1 MSVCSSS
8 ATAPLLCGIRAHG
21 MASPPAD
28 APTGPTGV
36 CAQDPFSF
44 EGGAA
49 EPPVGCNEEEMQ
61 RLVELMSR
69 VAYCDD
75 PEHEV
80 DAFVESVDIE
90 RKLARKGA
98 QGMNLYD
105 WLLQR
110 GDDVVDLR
118 SVKDEFGYD
127 LRLAEGYQMN
137 DDAMYKRLVDA
148 EVERSL
154 QSFFVDL
161 DNTAA
166 SLPGLA
172 DGEEETHL
180 VLAEAMRAKNQA
192 LYEICAALCDPDC
205 TQEALLEKAVD
216 LRSRLSR
223 RAVMLR
229 IERVKSAIQGVNCLA
244 KLCNCSTSQDEMRC
258 FLQSHFS
265 LLADVCS
272 SPPAFLSS
280 QLRHRGLSLT
290 VLAACISRPLGCCVG
305 ASSIRPSFGRTLD
318 TLECFFASS
327 QRRRDVAEC
336 CVSAVNMLRGDV
348 QASPESDRW
357 HGAKLCFQGE
367 AMSTVSE
374 MGLHSAFK
382 LRGPSHTSVSTG
394 LYVRV
399 VGASS
404 CALRVSRF
412 AHLLVE
418 CVRAGVL
425 AVGKLRGSLLLAS
438 VARWTTDKRF
448 RAAGLGYFS
457 EIHDS
462 FVQRVPLPPD
472 AGAAPA
478 PLLMKAS
485 AQEHEVQIREDLAR
499 DYHIV
504 LATARVVAPRTV
516 KVSAVKN
523 ILTAKGGFH
532 EHSTPASVSSG
543 VCIVIE
549 KCIAKCIEAHAIA
562 GSARGEMEY
571 IRAVSGCRGGGSF
584 RCDALGAK
592 TLLAYL
598 EQLAGEM
605 REGEEA
611 FVLKWHPSR
620 SCRQRARASA
630 REKAIGAS
638 ATKRKPDLPPRMLK
652 ARKDEATSAL
662 PKSSL

>member
-8 ATAPLLCGIRAHG
+8 ATAPFPCGIRAEG

-36 CAQDPFSF
+36 CSKDPFSF

-49 EPPVGCNEEEMQ
+49 EPPVGCSEEEMQ
-61 RLVELMSR
+61 RLVEVMSR

-75 PEHEV
+75 PEQDVE
-80 DAFVESVDIE
+80 AFVESVDIE

-98 QGMNLYD
+98 RGLTLYD
-105 WLLQR
+105 WLVQS

-118 SVKDEFGYD
+118 SVKAEFGYD
-127 LRLAEGYQMN
+127 LRLQEGYQMN

-154 QSFFVDL
+154 YRFFVEL

-172 DGEEETHL
+172 DGEEEGS
-180 VLAEAMRAKNQA
+180 VARGEATRATNQA

-205 TQEALLEKAVD
+205 TQEALLEKAAN

-244 KLCNCSTSQDEMRC
+244 KLCSCSTDQDEMRG
-258 FLQSHFS
+258 FLQSHYS
-265 LLADVCS
+265 SLADVCS
-272 SPPAFLSS
+272 SPPEFLSS

-290 VLAACISRPLGCCVG
+290 VLAACISRPLGSCVG
-305 ASSIRPSFGRTLD
+305 ASSMRPSFGRTLD

-327 QRRRDVAEC
+327 QRRRAIAEC

-348 QASPESDRW
+348 QASPESERW
-357 HGAKLCFQGE
+357 HGAKLCCQDE

-382 LRGPSHTSVSTG
+382 LRGPSHTSVETA
-394 LYVRV
+394 LYVRA

-425 AVGKLRGSLLLAS
+425 AVGKLRASLLLPS

-448 RAAGLGYFS
+448 RAAELGYFS
-457 EIHDS
+457 EIRDS
-462 FVQRVPLPPD
+462 FVQPAPSRPV

-478 PLLMKAS
+478 PLLTKAS
-485 AQEHEVQIREDLAR
+485 VQQHEVRIREELAR

-504 LATARVVAPRTV
+504 MATARVVAPRTV
-516 KVSAVKN
+516 RVSAVKN

-532 EHSTPASVSSG
+532 EHSTPASVSAG
-543 VCIVIE
+543 VCNVIE
-549 KCIAKCIEAHAIA
+549 KCINRCIEAQVAA
-562 GSARGEMEY
+562 GSAGGEMEY
-571 IRAVSGCRGGGSF
+571 IKAVSGCRGGGSF

-598 EQLAGEM
+598 EQLAHHM
-605 REGEEA
+605 REGTAA
-611 FVLKWHPSR
+611 FVEWWHPSR
-620 SCRQRARASA
+620 SSMQRARAAA
-630 REKAIGAS
+630 REKAMGGP
-638 ATKRKPDLPPRMLK
+638 ATKRKPALPPRMLK
-652 ARKDEATSAL
+652 ARMNEGAL
-662 PKSSL
+662 PQSRR